1 MNSVK
6 KKTNKDRIIVLII
19 SVLLHAIL
27 FLILLLVEVRYNPGK
42 NAAVSYT
49 VLSIT
54 TGTYQKEDKKEIP
67 VRIKNRKTETK
78 IKKQSAEVPNVK
90 EDLPSAIDST
100 SQIAVI
106 DTSNKAIA
114 DTGLKY
120 ASTLLD
126 TFLVRHPEYAKYIL
140 QQQAKDLVKDKNTK
154 MFTRLEMETRI
165 NDVLHKYIMENFP
178 EGSEHAMNPNG
189 GPGMQIPIDGL
200 IDAIRKI
207 FK

>member
-19 SVLLHAIL
+19 SVSLHAIL

-42 NAAVSYT
+42 SVSASFT
-49 VLSIT
+49 ALNIT
-54 TGTYQKEDKKEIP
+54 TGTYQKEVNKEAR
-67 VRIKNRKTETK
+67 VRIKNRKSETK
-78 IKKQSAEVPNVK
+78 LKKQNAEVPNVK
-90 EDLPSAIDST
+90 EELPSVIDST
-100 SQIAVI
+100 SKHTVS

-140 QQQAKDLVKDKNTK
+140 QQQAKDLVNDKNTK

-189 GPGMQIPIDGL
+189 GPGMQIPIDGV
-200 IDAIRKI
+200 IDAIKKI